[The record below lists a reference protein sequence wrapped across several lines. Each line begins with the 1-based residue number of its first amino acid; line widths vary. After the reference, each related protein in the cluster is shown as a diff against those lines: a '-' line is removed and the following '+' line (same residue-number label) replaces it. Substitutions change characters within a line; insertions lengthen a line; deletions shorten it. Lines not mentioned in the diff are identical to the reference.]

1 MKHWMRKLAALLA
14 AVVLS
19 GTLVACNTANSKVDS
34 PYIGENGN
42 WWVGT
47 TDSGIKAAGEP
58 GSDGAQGEKGD
69 KGDTGAQGEKGEKG
83 DKGDTGAQGEKGDKG
98 DKGDTGAQGEKGDKG
113 DTGAQGEKGD
123 KGDTGAQG
131 EKGEKG
137 DTGAQGEKGEK
148 GEKGD
153 TGVQGE
159 KGDKGDTGAQGEKG
173 EKGDKGD
180 TGAQGEKG
188 DKGDKGDT
196 GAQGEKGDKGDTG
209 AQGEKGDKGDT
220 GAQGEKGEKG
230 DTGAQGEKGEKGE
243 KGDTGA
249 QGEKGDTGDTGAQG
263 EKGDKGDTGAQGE
276 KGDKGDTGAQG
287 EKGDTGATGRVGFVV
302 DSAVAL
308 LTAARVPNS
317 YIILMNDITLE
328 DGVIEATARDLS
340 FILDLNGCKL
350 SGSLAFR
357 AATGRSMEAIITN
370 GTLSA
375 AITATGK
382 VSLITDEGRVTAI
395 VGTERYTDLA
405 RALTKAPDGAT
416 VYLLRDVTSGG
427 SLSVPTRKK
436 LVLDLGGHTYNI
448 TSPVSVW
455 DEGNAYSCGLL
466 IPASGR
472 LTVRNGSIEAANA
485 HILVRTQGNFTAENV
500 TLSGGK
506 SATLRVVGGQTSL
519 AADTVLTAPDGALA
533 VDLYGSNTTVGVTFE
548 TTFSGRVIGG
558 LRIARKTG
566 TTGAMRFR
574 IYGNGQ
580 FSHRVSNEIPD
591 GQVGC
596 DVDLAGWNRTTSFDQ
611 LRGQAS
617 KVILLIGDGMGDNH
631 IRNTQLNYDRAMY
644 VDELEYKGHISTFS
658 NHTVCTDSA
667 AAASALATGRKYN
680 NYEVTHHDG
689 VDIASITEQA
699 KAAGY
704 GVAVVTTDVL
714 SGATPACFSAHAPER
729 TLTDVIISSQIAGSA
744 DLLMGRGS
752 QQYTNAQ
759 ARFEAVGF
767 RFFSAMDQLDMNAS
781 RLIAAFPSTSSEN
794 GTDTAPTLSMMTEF
808 AVRYM
813 EQHFPNGYILIAEG
827 AYMDKRSHENNL
839 AGMMRHMRNFDIT
852 VESVCRTLSDQQ
864 GVAVLVTADHECGGL
879 KLAKNKSELDRS
891 LYTSKHHTAVDVP
904 YFIRLQ
910 IASGVPAD
918 YFTERMDNTDIYRIM
933 RSLLGV

>member
-131 EKGEKG
+131 EKGDKG
-137 DTGAQGEKGEK
+137 DTGAQGEKGEKGDTGAQGEK

-173 EKGDKGD
+173 E
-180 TGAQGEKG
+180 
-188 DKGDKGDT
+188 
-196 GAQGEKGDKGDTG
+196 
-209 AQGEKGDKGDT
+209 
-220 GAQGEKGEKG
+220 
-230 DTGAQGEKGEKGE
+230 
-243 KGDTGA
+243 
-249 QGEKGDTGDTGAQG
+249 
-263 EKGDKGDTGAQGE
+263 KGDTGAQGE

-302 DSAVAL
+302 DSAAAL

-350 SGSLAFR
+350 SGTLALR

-714 SGATPACFSAHAPER
+714 SGATPACFSAHAPDR

-759 ARFEAVGF
+759 ARFEAAGF

-879 KLAKNKSELDRS
+879 KLAKNKAELDRS

-910 IASGVPAD
+910 IAAGVPAD

-933 RSLLGV
+933 RSLLMI

>member
-69 KGDTGAQGEKGEKG
+69 KGDTGAQGEKG
-83 DKGDTGAQGEKGDKG
+83 

-123 KGDTGAQG
+123 
-131 EKGEKG
+131 
-137 DTGAQGEKGEK
+137 
-148 GEKGD
+148 
-153 TGVQGE
+153 
-159 KGDKGDTGAQGEKG
+159 
-173 EKGDKGD
+173 

-188 DKGDKGDT
+188 DK
-196 GAQGEKGDKGDTG
+196 
-209 AQGEKGDKGDT
+209 
-220 GAQGEKGEKG
+220 
-230 DTGAQGEKGEKGE
+230 
-243 KGDTGA
+243 
-249 QGEKGDTGDTGAQG
+249 GDTGAQG

-302 DSAVAL
+302 DSAAAL

-350 SGSLAFR
+350 SGNLALR

-416 VYLLRDVTSGG
+416 VYLLRDATSGG

-436 LVLDLGGHTYNI
+436 LVLDLGGHTYSI

-485 HILVRTQGNFTAENV
+485 HILVRTHGNFTAENV

-548 TTFSGRVIGG
+548 TTFNGRVIGG

-658 NHTVCTDSA
+658 NHTVCTDS

-794 GTDTAPTLSMMTEF
+794 GTNTAPTLSMMTEF

-910 IASGVPAD
+910 IAAGVPAD

>member
-69 KGDTGAQGEKGEKG
+69 KGDTGAKGEKGDKGDTGAKGEKG
-83 DKGDTGAQGEKGDKG
+83 DKGDTGAQGEKGEKGDTGAQGEKGEKGDTGAQGEKG

-131 EKGEKG
+131 EKG
-137 DTGAQGEKGEK
+137 
-148 GEKGD
+148 
-153 TGVQGE
+153 
-159 KGDKGDTGAQGEKG
+159 DK
-173 EKGDKGD
+173 
-180 TGAQGEKG
+180 
-188 DKGDKGDT
+188 
-196 GAQGEKGDKGDTG
+196 
-209 AQGEKGDKGDT
+209 
-220 GAQGEKGEKG
+220 
-230 DTGAQGEKGEKGE
+230 
-243 KGDTGA
+243 
-249 QGEKGDTGDTGAQG
+249 GDTGAQG

-287 EKGDTGATGRVGFVV
+287 EKGDTGAQGEKGDTGATGRVGFVV
-302 DSAVAL
+302 DSATAL

-350 SGSLAFR
+350 SGNLALR

-466 IPASGR
+466 IPAGGR

-729 TLTDVIISSQIAGSA
+729 ALTDVIISSQIAGSA

-910 IASGVPAD
+910 IAAGVPAD

>member
-153 TGVQGE
+153 TGAQGE

-249 QGEKGDTGDTGAQG
+249 QGEKGDKGDTGAQG

>member
-69 KGDTGAQGEKGEKG
+69 KGDTGAKGEKGDKGDTGAKGEKG
-83 DKGDTGAQGEKGDKG
+83 DKGDTGAQGEKGEKGDTGAQGEKGEKGDTGAQGEKG

-131 EKGEKG
+131 EKG
-137 DTGAQGEKGEK
+137 
-148 GEKGD
+148 
-153 TGVQGE
+153 
-159 KGDKGDTGAQGEKG
+159 DKGDTGAQGE
-173 EKGDKGD
+173 
-180 TGAQGEKG
+180 
-188 DKGDKGDT
+188 KGDKGDT

-220 GAQGEKGEKG
+220 GAQGEKGDK
-230 DTGAQGEKGEKGE
+230 
-243 KGDTGA
+243 
-249 QGEKGDTGDTGAQG
+249 GDTGAQG

-287 EKGDTGATGRVGFVV
+287 EKGDTGAQGEKGDTGATGRVGFVV
-302 DSAVAL
+302 DSATAL

-350 SGSLAFR
+350 SGNLALR

-729 TLTDVIISSQIAGSA
+729 ALTDVIISSQIAGSA

-910 IASGVPAD
+910 IAAGVPAD

>member
-131 EKGEKG
+131 EKGDKG
-137 DTGAQGEKGEK
+137 DTGAQGEKGEKGDTGAQGEK

-220 GAQGEKGEKG
+220 GAQGEKG
-230 DTGAQGEKGEKGE
+230 
-243 KGDTGA
+243 
-249 QGEKGDTGDTGAQG
+249 
-263 EKGDKGDTGAQGE
+263 
-276 KGDKGDTGAQG
+276 
-287 EKGDTGATGRVGFVV
+287 DTGATGRVGFVV
-302 DSAVAL
+302 DSAAAL

-350 SGSLAFR
+350 SGSLALR

-714 SGATPACFSAHAPER
+714 SGATPACFSAHAPDR

-767 RFFSAMDQLDMNAS
+767 RFFSAMNQLDMNAS

-891 LYTSKHHTAVDVP
+891 LYTSEHHTAVDVP

-910 IASGVPAD
+910 IAAGVPAD

>member
-69 KGDTGAQGEKGEKG
+69 KGDTGAQGEKG
-83 DKGDTGAQGEKGDKG
+83 DKGDTGAQGEKG

-131 EKGEKG
+131 EKG
-137 DTGAQGEKGEK
+137 
-148 GEKGD
+148 
-153 TGVQGE
+153 
-159 KGDKGDTGAQGEKG
+159 DKGDTGAQGE
-173 EKGDKGD
+173 
-180 TGAQGEKG
+180 
-188 DKGDKGDT
+188 KGDKGDT

-220 GAQGEKGEKG
+220 GAQGEKG
-230 DTGAQGEKGEKGE
+230 
-243 KGDTGA
+243 
-249 QGEKGDTGDTGAQG
+249 
-263 EKGDKGDTGAQGE
+263 DKGDTGAQGE

-287 EKGDTGATGRVGFVV
+287 EKGDTGAQGEKGDTGATGRVGFVV
-302 DSAVAL
+302 DSAAAL

-350 SGSLAFR
+350 SGNLALR

-436 LVLDLGGHTYNI
+436 LVLDLGGHTYSI

-485 HILVRTQGNFTAENV
+485 HILVRTHGNFTAENV

-596 DVDLAGWNRTTSFDQ
+596 DVDLAGWNSTTSFDQ

-794 GTDTAPTLSMMTEF
+794 GTNTAPTLSMMTEF

-879 KLAKNKSELDRS
+879 KLAENKSELDRS
-891 LYTSKHHTAVDVP
+891 LYTSEHHTAVDVP

-910 IASGVPAD
+910 IAAGVPAD

>member
-243 KGDTGA
+243 
-249 QGEKGDTGDTGAQG
+249 
-263 EKGDKGDTGAQGE
+263 
-276 KGDKGDTGAQG
+276 KGDTGAQG

>member
-69 KGDTGAQGEKGEKG
+69 KGDTGAQGEKG
-83 DKGDTGAQGEKGDKG
+83 DKGDTGAQGEKG

-131 EKGEKG
+131 EKG
-137 DTGAQGEKGEK
+137 
-148 GEKGD
+148 
-153 TGVQGE
+153 
-159 KGDKGDTGAQGEKG
+159 DKGDTGAQGE
-173 EKGDKGD
+173 
-180 TGAQGEKG
+180 
-188 DKGDKGDT
+188 KGDKGDT

-220 GAQGEKGEKG
+220 GAQGEKG
-230 DTGAQGEKGEKGE
+230 D

-249 QGEKGDTGDTGAQG
+249 QGEKGDKGDTGAQG

-302 DSAVAL
+302 DSAAAL

-350 SGSLAFR
+350 SGNLALR

-485 HILVRTQGNFTAENV
+485 HILVRTHGNFTAENV

-519 AADTVLTAPDGALA
+519 ADTVLTAPDGALA

-631 IRNTQLNYDRAMY
+631 IRNTQLYYDRAMY

-729 TLTDVIISSQIAGSA
+729 ALTDVIISSQIAGSA

-794 GTDTAPTLSMMTEF
+794 GTNTAPTLSMMTEF

-864 GVAVLVTADHECGGL
+864 GVAVLVTAD
-879 KLAKNKSELDRS
+879 
-891 LYTSKHHTAVDVP
+891 
-904 YFIRLQ
+904 
-910 IASGVPAD
+910 
-918 YFTERMDNTDIYRIM
+918 TDIYRIM

>member
-1 MKHWMRKLAALLA
+1 M
-14 AVVLS
+14 
-19 GTLVACNTANSKVDS
+19 
-34 PYIGENGN
+34 
-42 WWVGT
+42 
-47 TDSGIKAAGEP
+47 
-58 GSDGAQGEKGD
+58 
-69 KGDTGAQGEKGEKG
+69 
-83 DKGDTGAQGEKGDKG
+83 
-98 DKGDTGAQGEKGDKG
+98 
-113 DTGAQGEKGD
+113 
-123 KGDTGAQG
+123 
-131 EKGEKG
+131 
-137 DTGAQGEKGEK
+137 
-148 GEKGD
+148 
-153 TGVQGE
+153 
-159 KGDKGDTGAQGEKG
+159 
-173 EKGDKGD
+173 
-180 TGAQGEKG
+180 
-188 DKGDKGDT
+188 
-196 GAQGEKGDKGDTG
+196 
-209 AQGEKGDKGDT
+209 
-220 GAQGEKGEKG
+220 
-230 DTGAQGEKGEKGE
+230 
-243 KGDTGA
+243 
-249 QGEKGDTGDTGAQG
+249 
-263 EKGDKGDTGAQGE
+263 
-276 KGDKGDTGAQG
+276 
-287 EKGDTGATGRVGFVV
+287 
-302 DSAVAL
+302 
-308 LTAARVPNS
+308 
-317 YIILMNDITLE
+317 
-328 DGVIEATARDLS
+328 
-340 FILDLNGCKL
+340 
-350 SGSLAFR
+350 
-357 AATGRSMEAIITN
+357 
-370 GTLSA
+370 
-375 AITATGK
+375 
-382 VSLITDEGRVTAI
+382 
-395 VGTERYTDLA
+395 
-405 RALTKAPDGAT
+405 
-416 VYLLRDVTSGG
+416 
-427 SLSVPTRKK
+427 
-436 LVLDLGGHTYNI
+436 LDLGGHTYNI

-500 TLSGGK
+500 TLSDGK

-714 SGATPACFSAHAPER
+714 SGATPACFSAHAPDR
-729 TLTDVIISSQIAGSA
+729 TLTDVIISYQIAGSA

-781 RLIAAFPSTSSEN
+781 RLIAAFPSTSSES
-794 GTDTAPTLSMMTEF
+794 GTNTAPTLSMMTEF

-827 AYMDKRSHENNL
+827 AYMDKRSHEKNL

-891 LYTSKHHTAVDVP
+891 LYTSGYHTAVDVP

-910 IASGVPAD
+910 IAAGVPAD

>member
-1 MKHWMRKLAALLA
+1 M
-14 AVVLS
+14 
-19 GTLVACNTANSKVDS
+19 
-34 PYIGENGN
+34 
-42 WWVGT
+42 
-47 TDSGIKAAGEP
+47 
-58 GSDGAQGEKGD
+58 
-69 KGDTGAQGEKGEKG
+69 
-83 DKGDTGAQGEKGDKG
+83 
-98 DKGDTGAQGEKGDKG
+98 
-113 DTGAQGEKGD
+113 
-123 KGDTGAQG
+123 
-131 EKGEKG
+131 
-137 DTGAQGEKGEK
+137 
-148 GEKGD
+148 
-153 TGVQGE
+153 
-159 KGDKGDTGAQGEKG
+159 
-173 EKGDKGD
+173 
-180 TGAQGEKG
+180 
-188 DKGDKGDT
+188 
-196 GAQGEKGDKGDTG
+196 
-209 AQGEKGDKGDT
+209 
-220 GAQGEKGEKG
+220 
-230 DTGAQGEKGEKGE
+230 
-243 KGDTGA
+243 
-249 QGEKGDTGDTGAQG
+249 
-263 EKGDKGDTGAQGE
+263 
-276 KGDKGDTGAQG
+276 
-287 EKGDTGATGRVGFVV
+287 
-302 DSAVAL
+302 
-308 LTAARVPNS
+308 
-317 YIILMNDITLE
+317 
-328 DGVIEATARDLS
+328 
-340 FILDLNGCKL
+340 
-350 SGSLAFR
+350 
-357 AATGRSMEAIITN
+357 
-370 GTLSA
+370 
-375 AITATGK
+375 
-382 VSLITDEGRVTAI
+382 
-395 VGTERYTDLA
+395 
-405 RALTKAPDGAT
+405 
-416 VYLLRDVTSGG
+416 
-427 SLSVPTRKK
+427 
-436 LVLDLGGHTYNI
+436 
-448 TSPVSVW
+448 
-455 DEGNAYSCGLL
+455 
-466 IPASGR
+466 
-472 LTVRNGSIEAANA
+472 
-485 HILVRTQGNFTAENV
+485 
-500 TLSGGK
+500 
-506 SATLRVVGGQTSL
+506 
-519 AADTVLTAPDGALA
+519 LTAPDGALA

-558 LRIARKTG
+558 LRIARKIG

-596 DVDLAGWNRTTSFDQ
+596 DVNLAGWNRTTSFDQ

-759 ARFEAVGF
+759 ARFEAAGF

-794 GTDTAPTLSMMTEF
+794 GTNTAPTLSMMTEF

-910 IASGVPAD
+910 IAAGVPAD

>member
-69 KGDTGAQGEKGEKG
+69 KGDTGAQGEKG
-83 DKGDTGAQGEKGDKG
+83 

-123 KGDTGAQG
+123 K
-131 EKGEKG
+131 
-137 DTGAQGEKGEK
+137 
-148 GEKGD
+148 
-153 TGVQGE
+153 
-159 KGDKGDTGAQGEKG
+159 
-173 EKGDKGD
+173 
-180 TGAQGEKG
+180 
-188 DKGDKGDT
+188 
-196 GAQGEKGDKGDTG
+196 
-209 AQGEKGDKGDT
+209 
-220 GAQGEKGEKG
+220 
-230 DTGAQGEKGEKGE
+230 
-243 KGDTGA
+243 
-249 QGEKGDTGDTGAQG
+249 GDTGAQG

-302 DSAVAL
+302 DSAAAL

-350 SGSLAFR
+350 SGNLALR

-485 HILVRTQGNFTAENV
+485 HILVRTHGNFTAENV

-596 DVDLAGWNRTTSFDQ
+596 DVDLAGWNRATSFDQ

-744 DLLMGRGS
+744 DLLMGHGRRWIMKR
-752 QQYTNAQ
+752 A
-759 ARFEAVGF
+759 
-767 RFFSAMDQLDMNAS
+767 
-781 RLIAAFPSTSSEN
+781 PP
-794 GTDTAPTLSMMTEF
+794 TDGCSAPTR
-808 AVRYM
+808 A
-813 EQHFPNGYILIAEG
+813 PP
-827 AYMDKRSHENNL
+827 KRSAIIFTTIPSL
-839 AGMMRHMRNFDIT
+839 
-852 VESVCRTLSDQQ
+852 LW
-864 GVAVLVTADHECGGL
+864 LTA
-879 KLAKNKSELDRS
+879 KLRQSNCWNPMAE
-891 LYTSKHHTAVDVP
+891 TAHTA
-904 YFIRLQ
+904 
-910 IASGVPAD
+910 S
-918 YFTERMDNTDIYRIM
+918 
-933 RSLLGV
+933 

>member
-249 QGEKGDTGDTGAQG
+249 QGEKGDKGDTGAQG

-436 LVLDLGGHTYNI
+436 LVLDLGGHTYSI

-680 NYEVTHHDG
+680 YEVTHHDG

-714 SGATPACFSAHAPER
+714 SGATPACFSAHAPDR

-767 RFFSAMDQLDMNAS
+767 RFFSAMNQLDMNAS

-827 AYMDKRSHENNL
+827 AYMDKRSHEKNL

-891 LYTSKHHTAVDVP
+891 LYTNGYHTAVDVP

-910 IASGVPAD
+910 IAAGVPAD

>member
-69 KGDTGAQGEKGEKG
+69 KGDTGAQGEKG
-83 DKGDTGAQGEKGDKG
+83 DKGDTGAQGEKG

-131 EKGEKG
+131 EKG
-137 DTGAQGEKGEK
+137 
-148 GEKGD
+148 
-153 TGVQGE
+153 
-159 KGDKGDTGAQGEKG
+159 DKGDTGAQGE
-173 EKGDKGD
+173 
-180 TGAQGEKG
+180 
-188 DKGDKGDT
+188 KGDKGDT

-220 GAQGEKGEKG
+220 GAQGEKGDK
-230 DTGAQGEKGEKGE
+230 
-243 KGDTGA
+243 
-249 QGEKGDTGDTGAQG
+249 GDTGAQG

-287 EKGDTGATGRVGFVV
+287 EKGDKGDTGAQGEKGDKGDTGAQGEKGDKGDTGAQGEKGDKGDTGAQGEKGDKGDTGAQGEKGDKGDTGATGRVGFVV
-302 DSAVAL
+302 DSAAAL

-350 SGSLAFR
+350 SGNLALR

-485 HILVRTQGNFTAENV
+485 HILVRTHGNFTAENV

-714 SGATPACFSAHAPER
+714 SGATPACFSAHAPDR

-794 GTDTAPTLSMMTEF
+794 GTNTAPTLSMMTEF

-827 AYMDKRSHENNL
+827 AYMDKRSHEKNL

-852 VESVCRTLSDQQ
+852 VESVCRMLSDQQ

-891 LYTSKHHTAVDVP
+891 LYTSGYHTAVDVP

-910 IASGVPAD
+910 IAAGVPAD

>member
-153 TGVQGE
+153 TGVQG
-159 KGDKGDTGAQGEKG
+159 
-173 EKGDKGD
+173 
-180 TGAQGEKG
+180 

-249 QGEKGDTGDTGAQG
+249 QGEKGDKGDTGAQG

>member
-249 QGEKGDTGDTGAQG
+249 QGEKGDKGDTGAQG

-317 YIILMNDITLE
+317 YIILINDITLE

>member
-69 KGDTGAQGEKGEKG
+69 KGDTGAQGEKG
-83 DKGDTGAQGEKGDKG
+83 
-98 DKGDTGAQGEKGDKG
+98 
-113 DTGAQGEKGD
+113 
-123 KGDTGAQG
+123 
-131 EKGEKG
+131 
-137 DTGAQGEKGEK
+137 
-148 GEKGD
+148 
-153 TGVQGE
+153 
-159 KGDKGDTGAQGEKG
+159 
-173 EKGDKGD
+173 
-180 TGAQGEKG
+180 
-188 DKGDKGDT
+188 
-196 GAQGEKGDKGDTG
+196 
-209 AQGEKGDKGDT
+209 
-220 GAQGEKGEKG
+220 
-230 DTGAQGEKGEKGE
+230 
-243 KGDTGA
+243 
-249 QGEKGDTGDTGAQG
+249 
-263 EKGDKGDTGAQGE
+263 
-276 KGDKGDTGAQG
+276 
-287 EKGDTGATGRVGFVV
+287 DTGATGRVGFVV
-302 DSAVAL
+302 DSAAAL

-350 SGSLAFR
+350 SGNLALR

-416 VYLLRDVTSGG
+416 VYLLRDATSGG

-436 LVLDLGGHTYNI
+436 LVLDLGGHTYSI

-485 HILVRTQGNFTAENV
+485 HILVRTHGNFTAENV

-548 TTFSGRVIGG
+548 TTFNGRVIGG

-658 NHTVCTDSA
+658 NHTVCTDS

-794 GTDTAPTLSMMTEF
+794 GTNTAPTLSMMTEF

-910 IASGVPAD
+910 IAAGVPAD

>member
-19 GTLVACNTANSKVDS
+19 GTLVACNAANSKVDS

-58 GSDGAQGEKGD
+58 GSDGAQGEKGE
-69 KGDTGAQGEKGEKG
+69 KGDTGAQGEKGEKGDTGAQGEKG
-83 DKGDTGAQGEKGDKG
+83 DKGDTGAQGEKGDKGDTGAQGEKGDKGDTGAQGEKG

-137 DTGAQGEKGEK
+137 DTGAQGEKG
-148 GEKGD
+148 
-153 TGVQGE
+153 
-159 KGDKGDTGAQGEKG
+159 DKGDTGAQGE
-173 EKGDKGD
+173 
-180 TGAQGEKG
+180 
-188 DKGDKGDT
+188 KGDKGDT

-220 GAQGEKGEKG
+220 GAQGEKGDK
-230 DTGAQGEKGEKGE
+230 
-243 KGDTGA
+243 
-249 QGEKGDTGDTGAQG
+249 GDTGAQG

-287 EKGDTGATGRVGFVV
+287 EKGDKGDTGATGRVGFVV
-302 DSAVAL
+302 DSAAAL

-350 SGSLAFR
+350 SGNLALR

-455 DEGNAYSCGLL
+455 DEGNTYSCGLL
-466 IPASGR
+466 IPVSGR

-485 HILVRTQGNFTAENV
+485 HILVRTHGNFTAENV

-729 TLTDVIISSQIAGSA
+729 ALTDVIISSQIAGSA

-827 AYMDKRSHENNL
+827 AYMDKRSHEKNL

-891 LYTSKHHTAVDVP
+891 LYTSEHHTAVDVP

-910 IASGVPAD
+910 IAAGVPAD

>member
-1 MKHWMRKLAALLA
+1 M
-14 AVVLS
+14 
-19 GTLVACNTANSKVDS
+19 
-34 PYIGENGN
+34 
-42 WWVGT
+42 
-47 TDSGIKAAGEP
+47 
-58 GSDGAQGEKGD
+58 
-69 KGDTGAQGEKGEKG
+69 
-83 DKGDTGAQGEKGDKG
+83 
-98 DKGDTGAQGEKGDKG
+98 
-113 DTGAQGEKGD
+113 
-123 KGDTGAQG
+123 
-131 EKGEKG
+131 
-137 DTGAQGEKGEK
+137 
-148 GEKGD
+148 
-153 TGVQGE
+153 
-159 KGDKGDTGAQGEKG
+159 
-173 EKGDKGD
+173 
-180 TGAQGEKG
+180 
-188 DKGDKGDT
+188 
-196 GAQGEKGDKGDTG
+196 
-209 AQGEKGDKGDT
+209 
-220 GAQGEKGEKG
+220 
-230 DTGAQGEKGEKGE
+230 
-243 KGDTGA
+243 
-249 QGEKGDTGDTGAQG
+249 
-263 EKGDKGDTGAQGE
+263 
-276 KGDKGDTGAQG
+276 
-287 EKGDTGATGRVGFVV
+287 
-302 DSAVAL
+302 
-308 LTAARVPNS
+308 
-317 YIILMNDITLE
+317 
-328 DGVIEATARDLS
+328 
-340 FILDLNGCKL
+340 
-350 SGSLAFR
+350 
-357 AATGRSMEAIITN
+357 
-370 GTLSA
+370 
-375 AITATGK
+375 
-382 VSLITDEGRVTAI
+382 
-395 VGTERYTDLA
+395 
-405 RALTKAPDGAT
+405 
-416 VYLLRDVTSGG
+416 
-427 SLSVPTRKK
+427 
-436 LVLDLGGHTYNI
+436 
-448 TSPVSVW
+448 
-455 DEGNAYSCGLL
+455 
-466 IPASGR
+466 
-472 LTVRNGSIEAANA
+472 
-485 HILVRTQGNFTAENV
+485 
-500 TLSGGK
+500 
-506 SATLRVVGGQTSL
+506 VGGQTSL

-644 VDELEYKGHISTFS
+644 VDELEYKGHISTSS

-729 TLTDVIISSQIAGSA
+729 ALTDVIISSQIAGSA

-910 IASGVPAD
+910 IAAGVPAD